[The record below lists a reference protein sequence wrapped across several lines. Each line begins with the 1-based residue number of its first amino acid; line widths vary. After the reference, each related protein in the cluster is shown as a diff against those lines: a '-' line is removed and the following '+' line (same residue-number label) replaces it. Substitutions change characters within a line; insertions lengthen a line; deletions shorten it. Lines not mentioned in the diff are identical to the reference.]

1 MDQPGSTS
9 LPHPVRSLPPT
20 GLRALRCVPL
30 RDLLSADPQVRQIDR
45 SVEARYGVTQE
56 LLRPP
61 QGPVWFR
68 GQPGGG
74 LAGNLWASR
83 ERVAEYFGV
92 GTAALPDLLLDALEH
107 PLAPEVV
114 PASQASWS
122 AHDGPADLTSLPI
135 PFFYPEDAGP
145 YLSAAVFSSH
155 WKGKRNL
162 SFHRIWAQ
170 GPTGGPVRLVPRHLD
185 RMVRESRKEG
195 VELPV
200 SVVLGGPLEFLLA
213 AAVSTDYAA
222 DEMEIASALC
232 RKRLGRPLRVVELEN
247 GTRVPAEAEIVF
259 EGKFTMKD
267 AREGPFLDILGTY
280 DAIREQPVLEL
291 QRRRSVVDPILPVI
305 VGGAQEHF
313 ILMGLPREPMIL
325 RAVRAVVPGTKAVRL
340 TEGGAAWLHG
350 VVSIEKRRD
359 GDGRNAILA
368 ALSGHASMKRV
379 IVVDHDIDIFDDRE
393 VEWALA
399 TRFQAD
405 RGLLT
410 IPHAVG
416 SSLDPSATTDG
427 QTCKWGLDA
436 TLPVKADRRPFT
448 KGRLPPPR

>member
-1 MDQPGSTS
+1 M
-9 LPHPVRSLPPT
+9 PHPVRSLPPS

-30 RDLLSADPQVRQIDR
+30 KDFLTADPQVRTIDR
-45 SVEARYGVTQE
+45 PVDLRFEVARE

-61 QGPVWFR
+61 EPPVWFR
-68 GQPGGG
+68 GQKEGG
-74 LAGNLWASR
+74 LVGNLWTSR
-83 ERVAEYFGV
+83 DRVARYFGV
-92 GTAALPDLLLDALEH
+92 EPRALPDLLLEALEH
-107 PLAPEVV
+107 PIPPEVV
-114 PASQASWS
+114 PASQATWS
-122 AHDGPADLTSLPI
+122 AREGPADLTHLPI
-135 PFFYPEDAGP
+135 PYFYPEDAGP
-145 YLSAAVFSSH
+145 YLSAAVFSAT

-162 SFHRIWAQ
+162 SFHRIWAR

-185 RMVRESRKEG
+185 RMVREARKENT
-195 VELPV
+195 ELPV

-213 AAVSTDYAA
+213 AAVSTDYAT

-232 RKRLGRPLRVVELEN
+232 RKRLGRPLRVVELAN

-259 EGKFTMKD
+259 EGRFTLQD
-267 AREGPFLDILGTY
+267 EQEGPFLDILGTY
-280 DAIREQPVLEL
+280 DAVREGPVLEL
-291 QRRRSVVDPILPVI
+291 TKRRSVEDPILPVI

-359 GDGRNAILA
+359 GDGRNAIMA

-405 RGLLT
+405 KGLLT
-410 IPHAVG
+410 VPHAVG
-416 SSLDPSATTDG
+416 SSLDPSASTDG
-427 QTCKWGLDA
+427 LTCKWGLDA
-436 TLPVKADRRPFT
+436 TLPMKTDRRPFT
-448 KGRLPPPR
+448 KGRLPPPD